1 LTRVGALGG
10 RGRIWGRRVVV
21 VAVIATQLT
30 FVVRG
35 YSTPHREFAFQMFPE
50 SSTWEA
56 DIVRVTAD
64 GRRIPIE
71 EPWFGYRWSTLAPN
85 RGLSSPGGRGHA
97 DAGLRGQIAFLE
109 AALDWVARNT
119 PRDTET
125 RYLEA
130 VVTTWHNT
138 DPPRTRVIRS
148 VERAP

>member
-1 LTRVGALGG
+1 MGSRAG
-10 RGRIWGRRVVV
+10 RGRIWGRRIAVVG
-21 VAVIATQLT
+21 VIALQST

-56 DIVRVTAD
+56 AIVRVTAD
-64 GRRIPIE
+64 GRRIPID
-71 EPWFGYRWSTLAPN
+71 EPWFGYRWSDLVVG
-85 RGLSSPGGRGHA
+85 RGLGSPAGRGHA
-97 DAGLRGQIAFLE
+97 DAGLRGQLAFFE

-130 VVTTWHNT
+130 VVTTWYNT

-148 VERAP
+148 VDRDVAP